1 MSVKEGSKLL
11 VRQISAI
18 VITFILLWVFMKV
31 YVISTILI
39 PLLGVTVSDVI
50 VVLLAIIMAGLIKGL
65 GRPLSMIYE
74 ESIPEKVE
82 LVSDITGHIL
92 NLVDLSVLYIYL
104 RNILVRALGIYIGQI
119 VNPGIIYDVVFLI
132 VGLLIIYSIIKIL
145 TR

>member
-31 YVISTILI
+31 YRIDGIII
-39 PLLGVTVSDVI
+39 PLLGITISDVI
-50 VVLLAIIMAGLIKGL
+50 VVLLALIMAGLIKGL

-74 ESIPEKVE
+74 ESLPERSEVI
-82 LVSDITGHIL
+82 SDVTGHIL
-92 NLVDLSVLYIYL
+92 NLVNLAVLYIYL
-104 RNILVRALGIYIGQI
+104 RTILVRALGLYIGG
-119 VNPGIIYDVVFLI
+119 VVGPEIIYDVVFLI
-132 VGLLIIYSIIKIL
+132 IGLLIVYSIIKIL

>member
-1 MSVKEGSKLL
+1 
-11 VRQISAI
+11 
-18 VITFILLWVFMKV
+18 MKV
-31 YVISTILI
+31 YVINTIVI

-50 VVLLAIIMAGLIKGL
+50 VVLLALIMAGLIKGL

-74 ESIPEKVE
+74 ESLPEKAE

-104 RNILVRALGIYIGQI
+104 RNILVRTLGIYIGQT

-132 VGLLIIYSIIKIL
+132 VGLLVVYGIIKIL

>member
-132 VGLLIIYSIIKIL
+132 VGLLIVYSIIKIL

>member
-31 YVISTILI
+31 YVISTIVI

-50 VVLLAIIMAGLIKGL
+50 VVLLALIMAGLIKGL

-74 ESIPEKVE
+74 ESIPEKAE

-104 RNILVRALGIYIGQI
+104 RNILVRALGIYIGQT

-132 VGLLIIYSIIKIL
+132 VGLLIVYSIIKIL

>member
-1 MSVKEGSKLL
+1 VSVKEGSKLL

-132 VGLLIIYSIIKIL
+132 VGLLIVYSIIKIL